1 MSKQNG
7 QKSDE
12 AKSGDQGFLSRW
24 SARKTQNARAAA
36 VPEDNLLKQNEVNR
50 AHADQENDEEAALSD
65 NELLEKYEL
74 PNPNDVNEEAQLD
87 RFFDGK
93 TPERLRQMALRRL
106 WRINPFFGFVDDM
119 VEYGEDYTDAATVID
134 GMQTAYQVGKGYL
147 QKSLSSEESDEA
159 EDSGSEDVSVKD
171 PVNDSGTSHV
181 ADGEHHS
188 AVNADDQNPEV
199 GHGSGP
205 KSSNADAQDT
215 TNADAQDT
223 TKTVAGETDKPV
235 HIGLPS
241 QKLGDGAQT
250 NLHDD
255 DLSQSKGI
263 TSIEGAATASTSE
276 ETKELQPK
284 RMVFQIKTEN

>member
-24 SARKTQNARAAA
+24 STRKTQIARAAA
-36 VPEDNLLKQNEVNR
+36 VPEDNLLEQSEANR
-50 AHADQENDEEAALSD
+50 ALAEQENDEEAALSD

-147 QKSLSSEESDEA
+147 QKSLSPEESDEA

-171 PVNDSGTSHV
+171 PVNGSGTTHV

-199 GHGSGP
+199 GHGSGA
-205 KSSNADAQDT
+205 KTSNVE
-215 TNADAQDT
+215 AQDT
-223 TKTVAGETDKPV
+223 TKTVASETDNPV

-241 QKLGDGAQT
+241 QELGDRAQT

-255 DLSQSKGI
+255 DLSQSKGT
-263 TSIEGAATASTSE
+263 TSLERTANASTSE
-276 ETKELQPK
+276 EIKELQPK
-284 RMVFQIKTEN
+284 RMVFQIKTDN

>member
-12 AKSGDQGFLSRW
+12 ANSGDQGFLSRW
-24 SARKTQNARAAA
+24 SARKTQIARAAA

-188 AVNADDQNPEV
+188 AVNADDQNPEE
-199 GHGSGP
+199 GHGSGA
-205 KSSNADAQDT
+205 KTSNADTQ
-215 TNADAQDT
+215 NT

-263 TSIEGAATASTSE
+263 ASIEKTATASTSE
-276 ETKELQPK
+276 ETKEFQPK
-284 RMVFQIKTEN
+284 RMVFQIKTDN

>member
-12 AKSGDQGFLSRW
+12 ANGGDQGFLSRW
-24 SARKTQNARAAA
+24 SARKTQIARTAA
-36 VPEDNLLKQNEVNR
+36 VPEDNLLKQNDVNL
-50 AHADQENDEEAALSD
+50 AQAEQENDEEAALSD

-74 PNPNDVNEEAQLD
+74 PNPNDVNEEAELD

-159 EDSGSEDVSVKD
+159 EDSGSEDVSVTD
-171 PVNDSGTSHV
+171 QVNESGTTHI
-181 ADGEHHS
+181 ADGEHQS
-188 AVNADDQNPEV
+188 ADNAEDQKPEV
-199 GHGSGP
+199 GHVTGAKTS
-205 KSSNADAQDT
+205 
-215 TNADAQDT
+215 NADAQDT
-223 TKTVAGETDKPV
+223 TKTVASETDNPV

-263 TSIEGAATASTSE
+263 TSIERTATNSTSV
-276 ETKELQPK
+276 ETKDLQPK
-284 RMVFQIKTEN
+284 RMVFQIKTDN